1 MSLNSNN
8 IDMSEEC
15 KTVVAVDNNVSA
27 NQIDLHLKAFKQT
40 CKKYSQFAYNH
51 ILRMDG
57 EGTEFLYIKS
67 SLVYEILYQ
76 LPGWDMT
83 IDKLI
88 QRAYANTENIRE
100 NGNKK
105 MDWFTGRYAYS
116 QRDMAAQSGKN
127 MEPIIRK
134 ILEEEWKYD
143 FPTGIKI
150 IDGAFTTRDNVRLC
164 AEIDGL
170 ALDKNGETAIFE
182 IKTCNFR
189 PLTRNRSLT
198 RRNKIDWQAQTQ
210 LLVMKEADY
219 VIEVD
224 VEVYF
229 QTLEQFTQ
237 ESTDTIFTQ
246 YGDDYKDAK
255 IKDGYLWKYFIVQ
268 YKDGMTGT
276 TQQRDLGYLH
286 DDGFGYGFVHNK
298 MDFDIIYNPEDLK
311 DTGSFICVIL
321 KDFEFAKHYRD
332 QEKQDTL
339 YWMFEK
345 NGYLTKKIEH
355 DFLGFR
361 SHSKDYD

>member
-1 MSLNSNN
+1 MSLDNN
-8 IDMSEEC
+8 NVDMSEEC
-15 KTVVAVDNNVSA
+15 KTDAAVDNNVSA
-27 NQIDLHLKAFKQT
+27 NQTVLCSRNFNKMF
-40 CKKYSQFAYNH
+40 KKYSKLAYDH

-67 SLVYEILYQ
+67 SLVYEILHQ

-88 QRAYANTENIRE
+88 QRAHANTDNIRE
-100 NGNKK
+100 NGNNK

-116 QRDMAAQSGKN
+116 QRDMAKQSGKN

-134 ILEEEWKYD
+134 ILEEEWKYN

-164 AEIDGL
+164 AEIDGVS
-170 ALDKNGETAIFE
+170 LDKNGDIAIFE

-189 PLTRNRSLT
+189 PLTRNKNIEI
-198 RRNKIDWQAQTQ
+198 RNKIDWQAQTQ

-219 VIEVD
+219 VMEVD

-255 IKDGYLWKYFIVQ
+255 FKDGYLWKYFIVQ

-298 MDFDIIYNPEDLK
+298 MDFEILYDPAELK
-311 DTGSFICVIL
+311 DVGSFICVVL

-345 NGYLTKKIEH
+345 NGYLTKKIER
-355 DFLGFR
+355 DFLGFK
-361 SHSKDYD
+361 SNSYDY